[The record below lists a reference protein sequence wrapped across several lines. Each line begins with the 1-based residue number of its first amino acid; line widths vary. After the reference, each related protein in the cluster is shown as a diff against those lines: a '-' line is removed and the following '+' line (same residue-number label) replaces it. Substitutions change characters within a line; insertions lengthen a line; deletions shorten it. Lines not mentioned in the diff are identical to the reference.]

1 MGAINDRSRVCYCD
15 RVAVSVAGSTG
26 IARIDMNKRA
36 GLWMHDDSIP
46 HPPEVRG
53 VSVNGKPIQPPRRSA
68 LAGDNFGGAS
78 GTVFGGFGSAPYD
91 AASIS
96 DQHLGSWQPY
106 LYSPDAEINIWR
118 DRMVARVR
126 DLVRND
132 GWASGTITRIL
143 DNAIGPILRPISKPD
158 HRFLKLATGIKGFD
172 DVWAREFGKA
182 IDAYWRSWA
191 DDVGRWCDA
200 TRNMNFSELMRTA
213 FRHKLIDGDALCAM
227 LYLDGDNRLSYGKA
241 RYATT
246 VQLIDPDRLSN
257 PQLRFDDM
265 WMRGGVQIDTLGAP
279 TGYFIR
285 QAHQGDWFSAAKSMT
300 WDLIPKETSW
310 GRPIIVHDFDG
321 DRASQHR
328 GGVGIFTPVLQRLKM
343 LIKYDVAELD
353 SSVINAILA
362 AYLESPFDHTLI
374 QEAISDGEELNR
386 YQEERRIFHN
396 QNATMMGNTRIPT
409 LFPGEKI
416 NSVAPNR
423 PSTHF
428 KEFENAVL
436 RNVATGTG

>member
-1 MGAINDRSRVCYCD
+1 
-15 RVAVSVAGSTG
+15 
-26 IARIDMNKRA
+26 
-36 GLWMHDDSIP
+36 MHDDTIP

-53 VSVNGKPIQPPRRSA
+53 VSVNGKPIRPPRRSA

-78 GTVFGGFGSAPYD
+78 GGVFGGFGSAPYD

-106 LYSPDAEINIWR
+106 LYSPDAEINMWR
-118 DRMVARVR
+118 DRIVARVR

-158 HRFLKLATGIKGFD
+158 HRFLKLATGVKGFD

-182 IDAYWRSWA
+182 IDGYWRSWA

-227 LYLDGDNRLSYGKA
+227 LYLDNENRLSYGKA

-246 VQLIDPDRLSN
+246 IQLIDPDRLSN

-265 WMRGGVQIDTLGAP
+265 WMRGGVRIDRHSWRPCRLFYQTSASGRLVCCREIIDLG
-279 TGYFIR
+279 F
-285 QAHQGDWFSAAKSMT
+285 D
-300 WDLIPKETSW
+300 PK
-310 GRPIIVHDFDG
+310 RDFLG
-321 DRASQHR
+321 SSHNRA
-328 GGVGIFTPVLQRLKM
+328 
-343 LIKYDVAELD
+343 
-353 SSVINAILA
+353 
-362 AYLESPFDHTLI
+362 
-374 QEAISDGEELNR
+374 
-386 YQEERRIFHN
+386 
-396 QNATMMGNTRIPT
+396 
-409 LFPGEKI
+409 
-416 NSVAPNR
+416 
-423 PSTHF
+423 
-428 KEFENAVL
+428 
-436 RNVATGTG
+436 